1 MSQDPGFGP
10 GRELPDLPPPLP
22 PLPRPGLPWEREGPA
37 LQRFIDTLKLVLTDP
52 TKAFSDMKRE
62 GGLGPPLIYGVIG
75 TVSGALMSVI
85 YNLFMSGVGLG
96 FPGGFGGSPFGSTSS
111 LIFVPLVMICA
122 LFLASGIYHLMLML
136 LNAAK
141 FPYETTFRV
150 VAYSVGS
157 TGPLGIIPICGGV
170 IGAIW
175 GLVVTIIG
183 LAQAQ
188 ETTTGKSAL
197 SVLVPGVLCCGLI
210 MLFWG
215 ALIAFIIGASA
226 LGSR

>member
-1 MSQDPGFGP
+1 MSEDPGFGP

-22 PLPRPGLPWEREGPA
+22 PLSRPGLPWEREGPA

-52 TKAFSDMKRE
+52 TKGFSDMKRE

-75 TVSGALMSVI
+75 AFSGLLVSVI
-85 YNLFMSGVGLG
+85 YQLFLSGVGLG
-96 FPGGFGGSPFGSTSS
+96 FPGGLGGSAFESTSS
-111 LIFVPLVMICA
+111 LIFIPLVVICG

-150 VAYSVGS
+150 VAFSVGS
-157 TGPLGIIPICGGV
+157 TSPLGIIPVCGGF

-175 GLVVTIIG
+175 GIVVTIIG

-197 SVLVPGVLCCGLI
+197 AVLVPAVLCCGI
-210 MLFWG
+210 GMLFWG

-226 LGSR
+226 LGNR